1 MNIIILYLFKRK
13 YKNTVDFYSTSSSCD
28 CTRYEFINDTKI
40 TIFGSKLRT
49 KGTIKVKADK
59 SHLADGTS
67 LEALLEW

>member
-28 CTRYEFINDTKI
+28 CTRYEFIERHQNYN
-40 TIFGSKLRT
+40 FWFET